1 MRLIKLILKITK
13 PQAIRLGAF
22 WFLGWKNFEFQKI
35 SGCGDHTRINRPTR
49 QSAQFSSGKATLIR
63 SEKLASDFWNFLRQ
77 IRRANS
83 FTSAQFH
90 LNNWKC

>member
-1 MRLIKLILKITK
+1 LGLFGFWAGRILNFKKSAGAAMTHELI
-13 PQAIRLGAF
+13 AR
-22 WFLGWKNFEFQKI
+22 
-35 SGCGDHTRINRPTR
+35 TR